1 MAGQAGE
8 YHRGEMD
15 IHAQQ
20 ATFKAVMT
28 GTKWASLAVIVGV
41 LFFTLW
47 FCTAAGFLPALGTA
61 VGVTALGVVLLRAR
75 PSAAHCRRPRPAS
88 RSARHPSIRRAR

>member
-1 MAGQAGE
+1 MAGQASE

-28 GTKWASLAVIVGV
+28 GSKWASLAVAVGV
-41 LFFTLW
+41 LFFALW
-47 FCTAAGFLPALGTA
+47 FCTTAGFF
-61 VGVTALGVVLLRAR
+61 TALISAVALLVVGIFALRSR
-75 PSAAHCRRPRPAS
+75 PSTH
-88 RSARHPSIRRAR
+88 

>member
-20 ATFKAVMT
+20 ATFRAVMT
-28 GTKWASLAVIVGV
+28 GTKWASLAVVVGV
-41 LFFTLW
+41 LFFSLW
-47 FCTAAGFLPALGTA
+47 FCTTAGFFTALISAAVVLALGIF
-61 VGVTALGVVLLRAR
+61 GLRSR
-75 PSAAHCRRPRPAS
+75 PSPAH
-88 RSARHPSIRRAR
+88 

>member
-20 ATFKAVMT
+20 ATFKAVMS
-28 GTKWASLAVIVGV
+28 GTKWASLAVVVGV
-41 LFFTLW
+41 LFFSLW
-47 FCTAAGFLPALGTA
+47 FCTTAGFFTALISAVVVLALGIF
-61 VGVTALGVVLLRAR
+61 GLRSR
-75 PSAAHCRRPRPAS
+75 PSPAH
-88 RSARHPSIRRAR
+88 

>member
-8 YHRGEMD
+8 FHHGDMD

-28 GTKWASLAVIVGV
+28 GTKWSCLVLAVGV

-47 FCTAAGFLPALGTA
+47 FCTTAGFFTALIAAVVVLALGIF
-61 VGVTALGVVLLRAR
+61 GLRSR
-75 PSAAHCRRPRPAS
+75 PSPAH
-88 RSARHPSIRRAR
+88 